1 VSSSL
6 VGRTAGKYHVVAELG
21 WGQHAVVYKAWQPS
35 LERYV
40 ALKVLRHHDEAA
52 LKKFQAEAQLTAR
65 LIEDWVPNVRQV
77 YEVGRTEDGHIFVA
91 LEYVED
97 SLRSIMQRAKERNRQ
112 IDPAAAARLL
122 KPVAEALDA
131 LHRLDWVHLDIKPQN
146 ILIAKGGR
154 AMLADF
160 GIAQRRGTH
169 THACTPAYASPE
181 QAAGDRPVGPW
192 SDIYSLGVVLYEM
205 VTGRPPVRGEHDL
218 VLLNQH
224 LDVTP
229 PSPRKFHPR
238 ISAQDERAILR
249 ALAKSPEERYGTAGQ
264 LIQDILPAGDP
275 VAGAKKQAR
284 ATRSGGLRRIAIPLL
299 AGSIVVLLLVTFFLV
314 NRALEGQWPFSAPG
328 ATDAPPLIRVV
339 TSTPMVPALPPSAT
353 MPTATATRRPT
364 AVRSPTSTKAP
375 TATLAPTF
383 TRTARPTATRT
394 REPAPEPPGG
404 ITVVPGA

>member
-1 VSSSL
+1 
-6 VGRTAGKYHVVAELG
+6 
-21 WGQHAVVYKAWQPS
+21 VYKAWQPS

-40 ALKVLRHHDEAA
+40 ALKFLRHHDEAA
-52 LKKFQAEAQLTAR
+52 LNKFQAEAQLTAR

-97 SLRSIMQRAKERNRQ
+97 SLRSVLQRTAERNRR

-122 KPVAEALDA
+122 QPVAEALDA

-154 AMLADF
+154 ALLADF

-229 PSPRKFHPR
+229 PSPRKLNPQ
-238 ISAQDERAILR
+238 ISAHEERAILR
-249 ALAKSPEERYGTAGQ
+249 ALAKSPEERYGAAGE
-264 LIQDILPAGDP
+264 LIRDIQPAGYT
-275 VAGAKKQAR
+275 VSGAKKRSR
-284 ATRSGGLRRIAIPLL
+284 ATRSGGFRRKAIPLL
-299 AGSIVVLLLVTFFLV
+299 AGCIVVLLLATVFLV
-314 NRALEGQWPFSAPG
+314 NSAVQGQWPFSEPG
-328 ATDAPPLIRVV
+328 VTAGPPLIRVV
-339 TSTPMVPALPPSAT
+339 TSTPMVAT
-353 MPTATATRRPT
+353 MPPSTTIPAATATRQPT
-364 AVRSPTSTKAP
+364 AVRSPTSTVRP
-375 TATLAPTF
+375 SATLAPTF
-383 TRTARPTATRT
+383 TRTSLPTAIRT
-394 REPAPEPPGG
+394 REPAPEPPEG
-404 ITVVPGA
+404 ITVVPGT